1 MTEALWLIFGLILG
15 VVLSHRRMSQVREQA
30 QTDTLTGL
38 YNRALLDK
46 TLGRL
51 MAAAERDKKSLSILM
66 IDLNHFKEANDRFG
80 HQFGDEVLKATSAEM
95 VKALRKSD
103 FICRYG
109 GDEFMIIL
117 PEASRAGAKKVAEK
131 LRDRLDRIS
140 LTTPKGSQFED
151 IGASIGVA
159 TYPEHAKVDI
169 ELIKRADEAVYAA
182 KDKKGHIVVAS

>member
-1 MTEALWLIFGLILG
+1 MIEVLWLTAGMLVGIM
-15 VVLSHRRMSQVREQA
+15 LSQRRVSRIREEA

-38 YNRALLDK
+38 YNRALIDK

-51 MAAAERDKKSLSILM
+51 MAGAERNKKDLSILM

-80 HQFGDEVLKATSAEM
+80 HQFGDEVLKATSSEM
-95 VKALRKSD
+95 VKVLRKSD

-117 PEASRAGAKKVAEK
+117 PDTSKRGAKKVAEK
-131 LRDRLDRIS
+131 LRSRLYKLSI
-140 LTTPKGSQFED
+140 TTPKGTQFED

-159 TYPEHAKVDI
+159 SYPEHAQIDLD
-169 ELIKRADEAVYAA
+169 LIKRADDAVYAA
-182 KDKKGHIVVAS
+182 KDKKGHLVVAS